1 MPVAQIDP
9 KALAEKL
16 KLPKEQRPVL
26 LDVRTPREHQ
36 TVAIPDSLLIP
47 IQEFQS
53 RGDELEALRGKEIIA
68 YCHHGMRSLNAAAFL
83 ERKGIT
89 AASLRGGI
97 DLYAIEVD
105 PKLPRY

>member
-16 KLPKEQRPVL
+16 KLPKDQRPLL

-36 TVAIPDSLLIP
+36 IAALPDSVLIP
-47 IQEFQS
+47 IQEFQL
-53 RGDELEALRGKEIIA
+53 REAELEALRGKDIVA
-68 YCHHGMRSLNAAAFL
+68 YCHHGMRSMNAAMFL
-83 ERKGIT
+83 EAKGIK

-97 DLYAIEVD
+97 DAYSVEVD